1 MKVEDL
7 MLKKRYLCLLMLLLS
22 VASLFIGV
30 ADLSPTA
37 LVALQPEQMEL
48 LLVSRLPRLI
58 SIVITGMSMAIAG
71 LIMQQ
76 LSQNRFASPS
86 TVGTIEAAS
95 LGILMALIF
104 FGSATV
110 LQKMLLAFAFALAG
124 TWVFIWILDNLVYK
138 DALFVPLIGLMLG
151 RVIAAVTTF
160 FAYQYDLLQSLNAW
174 LHGDFS
180 AILRGRYELLYLGVP
195 ATVLAYL
202 YANRFTIAGFGGD
215 FSANLGLNYNR
226 VRHIGLG
233 IVALVTAIVVLTVGE
248 IPFIGLVVPNLIT
261 LLRGDNVKANIP
273 YTALA
278 GAIFTLVCDIIGR
291 LMLYPY
297 EISVSL
303 IIGGVGSA
311 TFLFFI
317 MRRENYV

>member
-1 MKVEDL
+1 
-7 MLKKRYLCLLMLLLS
+7 MLKKRYLCLLLVILS
-22 VASLFIGV
+22 VVSLFIGV
-30 ADLSPTA
+30 ADLSPAA
-37 LVALQPEQMEL
+37 LASLQPEQIEL

-86 TVGTIEAAS
+86 TTGTIEAAS
-95 LGILMALIF
+95 LGILTALIF

-124 TWVFIWILDNLVYK
+124 TWVFIWVLDNLVYK

-202 YANRFTIAGFGGD
+202 YANRFTIAGFGED
-215 FSANLGLNYNR
+215 FSANLGLSYNKI
-226 VRHIGLG
+226 RHIGLG

-278 GAIFTLVCDIIGR
+278 GAIFTLVCDMIGR
-291 LMLYPY
+291 LLLYPY

-303 IIGGVGSA
+303 IIGGLGSA
-311 TFLFFI
+311 IFLFFI